1 MAHILL
7 FEKHQ
12 EECMPEDNVEKENAK
27 EVKEKKKK
35 GGFKF
40 ILIVVFVVFCLGL
53 GGTYFF
59 YGNVIL
65 AKIFKKTAQEGE
77 KRVERKIGPIMSLE
91 PFLFNIAG
99 NSSRFAKISLGI
111 EMKDIK
117 SMEEAKNMT
126 LLIRDRILS
135 VLGSKNI
142 EVLMD
147 VNSRDAIK
155 QELLTSL
162 KGIFKKPDE
171 INAIYITDFII
182 Q

>member
-1 MAHILL
+1 
-7 FEKHQ
+7 
-12 EECMPEDNVEKENAK
+12 
-27 EVKEKKKK
+27 
-35 GGFKF
+35 
-40 ILIVVFVVFCLGL
+40 
-53 GGTYFF
+53 
-59 YGNVIL
+59 L

-77 KRVERKIGPIMSLE
+77 KKVERKIGPIMSLE

>member
-1 MAHILL
+1 
-7 FEKHQ
+7 
-12 EECMPEDNVEKENAK
+12 MPEDKVENKNTEEEK
-27 EVKEKKKK
+27 DKKKKK

-40 ILIVVFVVFCLGL
+40 ILIIIFVVLCLGV
-53 GGTYFF
+53 GGVYFF
-59 YGNVIL
+59 YGNAIM
-65 AKIFKKTAQEGE
+65 AKFFKSSAKESE
-77 KRVERKIGPIMSLE
+77 KKVERKVGPIMSLE

-99 NSSRFAKISLGI
+99 NSSRFAKISIGI

-117 SMEEAKNMT
+117 SMEEAKSMT

-135 VLGSKNI
+135 VLGSKSI

-147 VNSRDAIK
+147 VNSRDTIK
-155 QELLTSL
+155 QELLTAL
-162 KGIFKKPDE
+162 KGIFKKPDD